1 MFARAKLFIERNER
15 RLSMFAFVG
24 GFVWDNIMLTRID
37 SLLDHVVLASY
48 LVMAFASIVLINAHG
63 TGRHLQGKF
72 SRHTIGLAGLLLPF
86 SFGGLFSSSL
96 IFYSRSGPIVSSAPF
111 LLILMALFLGNEL
124 FRRHY
129 QRFVFQMSIFFVTLF
144 SYMVLIVPVLSG
156 AMGDLIFVLSGAI
169 SLALFYLALRAVS
182 LVAHE
187 EVETSR
193 HSLWTIVI
201 IIALTFN
208 VLYFNNMIPPIPLSL
223 KEIGVYHAIT
233 RTRAGEY
240 QLTFEEAPWY
250 AFGKKTSDV
259 FHLTAGESAYAF
271 SSIFA
276 PTRLD
281 TEIQHHW
288 WYFDEISKQ
297 WISVGVIGFPISGGR
312 DDGYRGYSVKE
323 SIFSGKW
330 RVDVETLRGQVIGR
344 FNFVV
349 EDATTPPLLNTQ
361 KR

>member
-1 MFARAKLFIERNER
+1 MFERAKLFIERYER
-15 RLSMFAFVG
+15 RLSVFAFVG
-24 GFVWDNIMLTRID
+24 GFVWDTIMLTRID
-37 SLLDHVVLASY
+37 SLLDHIVLASY
-48 LVMAFASIVLINAHG
+48 LTMAFASIVLINAHG
-63 TGRHLQGKF
+63 TGRHLQGRF
-72 SRHTIGLAGLLLPF
+72 SRRTIGLAQLLLPF

-111 LLILMALFLGNEL
+111 LLILTALFLGNEL

-129 QRFVFQMSIFFVTLF
+129 ERFIFQMSIFFVTLF

-156 AMGDLIFVLSGAI
+156 EMGSLIFVLSGLV

-187 EVETSR
+187 EVEKGR
-193 HSLWTIVI
+193 HSLWTIVMI
-201 IIALTFN
+201 ITVTFN

-223 KEIGVYHAIT
+223 KEIGVYHGIS

-240 QLTFEEAPWY
+240 ALTFEDAPWY
-250 AFGKKTSDV
+250 EFGKKTSGV
-259 FHLTAGESAYAF
+259 FHLSSGESVYAF

-276 PTRLD
+276 PTSLD

-288 WYFDEISKQ
+288 WYFDEISRQ

-349 EDATTPPLLNTQ
+349 EDATTPPSLTTQ
-361 KR
+361 TR